1 MQDPRHLY
9 LGRVAILTV
18 AMVLVPSMARAQ
30 FSSRICDRLGT
41 SICEA
46 EGYPIDCDP
55 LTMDQ
60 APAPIESYDIP
71 NDYVPPSNPQPPTST
86 VPSSSGFGDLNLIS
100 RSSPGDS
107 FAAALAP
114 GTYIDNA
121 AISNM
126 FRFRFDAANN
136 NTLPDRAEF
145 FYGQA
150 GLLGNQATGLLA
162 PETSVDY
169 QEFRPYFERAVTN
182 NFSLFA
188 ETAVR
193 LINPDVND
201 NTAGFGDLITGFKAS
216 LYECNG
222 KYLTGQ
228 LKVYAPTGD
237 ADRGLG
243 TGHAS
248 LEPGLLYLGQMNDR
262 FVLQSEFRAW
272 IPLSDSQVTGRGNY
286 SGTVLRYGIGAGY
299 DLLVLDNRC
308 NRRRLTSTFEAVG
321 WTITDGLALDS
332 TNAAQGPQLIDVD
345 GDTIANL
352 KSGLRYTSGAQSIA
366 TSYGVAVTGDQ
377 WYRDILR
384 VEYRY
389 LF

>member
-1 MQDPRHLY
+1 MQDACYLH
-9 LGRVAILTV
+9 LGRVVTITV
-18 AMVLVPSMARAQ
+18 ALVLTPSMARAQ
-30 FSSRICDRLGT
+30 FSSRICDSLGT
-41 SICEA
+41 
-46 EGYPIDCDP
+46 PIYEDKDCPTFDSTP
-55 LTMDQ
+55 LAIDQ
-60 APAPIESYDIP
+60 APAPIEPYDIP
-71 NDYVPPSNPQPPTST
+71 NDYVPPSAST

-100 RSSPGDS
+100 GSSPGNS

-121 AISNM
+121 VISNM
-126 FRFRFDAANN
+126 FRFRMDAAYNN
-136 NTLPDRAEF
+136 SLPDRAEF

-150 GLLGNQATGLLA
+150 AFQGNRGTGLLL

-169 QEFRPYFERAVTN
+169 QEFRPYFERALTD

-201 NTAGFGDLITGFKAS
+201 NTGGFGDLITGFKAS

-237 ADRGLG
+237 AERGLG

-262 FVLQSEFRAW
+262 LVLQSELQAW
-272 IPLSDSQVTGRGNY
+272 IPLSDSQVNARGNY
-286 SGTVLRYGIGAGY
+286 SGTVLRYGLGAGY

-308 NRRRLTSTFEAVG
+308 NRRRLTGTFEAVG

-332 TNAAQGPQLIDVD
+332 RNATLGPQLIDVD
-345 GDTIANL
+345 GDTIVNL
-352 KSGLRYTSGAQSIA
+352 KSGLRYTSGVQSIA
-366 TSYGVAVTGDQ
+366 TSYGVAVTDEQ